1 QLSGG
6 ERQRVMIAMAIANNP
21 QILVADE
28 PTTALDVSV
37 QAQIL
42 KLLAKIRADSGMAIL
57 LITHDLAIVKQIA
70 DRIAVMYKG
79 EIVEIGNT
87 KEIFAN
93 PKHAYTQ
100 KLLALQKAKPLTT
113 PPQDLEKV
121 IECKNLTLE
130 FAADNAIF
138 SFKKTYKTVLH
149 DINLSL
155 GKAATLGIVGESGSG
170 KTSLA
175 LALLKLTKSSGQ
187 IFWSSQSVE
196 DLTQNQIRKLRRNV
210 QIVFQDPFSSL
221 NPRINIGDIIREGID
236 VHEANLSLEQRNQK
250 VDAILQEV
258 GLSADM
264 KQRYPHEFSG
274 GQRQRIA
281 IARAL
286 ILQPKLIILD
296 EPTSAL
302 DISVQT
308 QILNLLIDLQN
319 KYGLSYIFISHD
331 LRTIR
336 AISHNIIVLK
346 NGHIVENG
354 SNSQIFDNPR
364 HQYTISLLKAANL
377 QQ

>member
-1 QLSGG
+1 
-6 ERQRVMIAMAIANNP
+6 
-21 QILVADE
+21 
-28 PTTALDVSV
+28 
-37 QAQIL
+37 
-42 KLLAKIRADSGMAIL
+42 
-57 LITHDLAIVKQIA
+57 
-70 DRIAVMYKG
+70 MYKG